1 MQKLTKI
8 IHPLFGGGK
17 IIKSGGGDMLVII
30 KNFLRKSLGFL
41 YTLAVIGMAQF
52 YGLLTKGPRKFF
64 REGPIN

>member
-1 MQKLTKI
+1 
-8 IHPLFGGGK
+8 
-17 IIKSGGGDMLVII
+17 MLVII